1 MPHVWIKSHSRLRM
15 IPFIDHLYLVMFYR
29 PGFVGHWRH
38 RHILPS
44 LVEGDELKTCWT
56 ALVGLQQGSVLEENP
71 LKGLGQ
77 QQSTTAVWKRRENIE
92 IVMFSFQVLWVSQYD
107 ISSSKFSDR
116 WKYKYPAGKGHQ
128 NSSCLS
134 KENGLICKAKDPF
147 YSQTFLSCFKR
158 QPFQIFIKYHGEYRD
173 IAMMLFNPNLRR
185 YLKGR
190 NEPWKTKLR
199 II

>member
-71 LKGLGQ
+71 LRGLGQ

-92 IVMFSFQVLWVSQYD
+92 MVMFSFQVLWVSQYD

-116 WKYKYPAGKGHQ
+116 WKYKYPAGKGNQ

-147 YSQTFLSCFKR
+147 YRKLFFPVSNDSLSKYLLNIMGNIAILRWCFLIRIYGDTLKVVTSHER
-158 QPFQIFIKYHGEYRD
+158 QS
-173 IAMMLFNPNLRR
+173 
-185 YLKGR
+185 
-190 NEPWKTKLR
+190 
-199 II
+199 

>member
-71 LKGLGQ
+71 LRGLGQ

-92 IVMFSFQVLWVSQYD
+92 MVMFSFQVLWVSQYD

-116 WKYKYPAGKGHQ
+116 WKYKYPAGKGNQ

-147 YSQTFLSCFKR
+147 YRKLFFPVSNDSLSKYLLNIMGNIAILRWCFLIRIYGATLKVVTSHER
-158 QPFQIFIKYHGEYRD
+158 QS
-173 IAMMLFNPNLRR
+173 
-185 YLKGR
+185 
-190 NEPWKTKLR
+190 
-199 II
+199 

>member
-1 MPHVWIKSHSRLRM
+1 MPHSRLRM
-15 IPFIDHLYLVMFYR
+15 IPFVDHLYLVMFYR

-71 LKGLGQ
+71 LRGLGQ

-92 IVMFSFQVLWVSQYD
+92 MVMFSFQVLWVSQYD

-147 YSQTFLSCFKR
+147 YSQTFFPVSNDSLSKYLLNIMGNIAILRWCFLIRIYGATLKVVTSHER
-158 QPFQIFIKYHGEYRD
+158 QS
-173 IAMMLFNPNLRR
+173 
-185 YLKGR
+185 
-190 NEPWKTKLR
+190 
-199 II
+199 

>member
-71 LKGLGQ
+71 LRGLGQ

-92 IVMFSFQVLWVSQYD
+92 MVMFSFLVLWVSQYD

-128 NSSCLS
+128 NSSC
-134 KENGLICKAKDPF
+134 
-147 YSQTFLSCFKR
+147 
-158 QPFQIFIKYHGEYRD
+158 FIKRKRANMQSKGPFLL
-173 IAMMLFNPNLRR
+173 ANFSFLFQTTAFPNI
-185 YLKGR
+185 Y
-190 NEPWKTKLR
+190 
-199 II
+199 